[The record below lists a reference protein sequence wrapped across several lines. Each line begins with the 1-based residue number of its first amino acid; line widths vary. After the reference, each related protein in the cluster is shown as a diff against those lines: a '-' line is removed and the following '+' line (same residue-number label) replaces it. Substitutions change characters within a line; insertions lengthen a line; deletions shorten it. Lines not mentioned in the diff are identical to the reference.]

1 MSNHAIFFPIIVHIL
16 LVIALY
22 IVLSTR
28 KNQAVA
34 SGNVDESRRGLFD
47 DAWPESVIKV
57 NNCIRNQFE
66 IPILFYIIA
75 FMLWALNAID
85 AITLILSWA
94 FVVSRVVHAF
104 IHTGTNTVPIRR
116 KIFTLGVLIL
126 LAMSILA
133 TRALFS
139 IP

>member
-66 IPILFYIIA
+66 IPILFYMIA
-75 FMLWALNAID
+75 FMLWALNAVD

>member
-28 KNQAVA
+28 KNHAVA

-75 FMLWALNAID
+75 FMLWALNAVD